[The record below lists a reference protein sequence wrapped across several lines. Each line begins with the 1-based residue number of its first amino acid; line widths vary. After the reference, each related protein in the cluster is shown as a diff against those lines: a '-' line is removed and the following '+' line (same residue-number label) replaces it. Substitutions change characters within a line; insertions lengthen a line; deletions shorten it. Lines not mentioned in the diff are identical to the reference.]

1 MAVSI
6 NPHYHG
12 LVDMGRY
19 VGPENR
25 FLLRVTFLMPGITMA
40 AGAFLRPCTNAE
52 QAWGLGWMM
61 EWKGIGWAVLPI
73 LS

>member
-1 MAVSI
+1 MAASI

-19 VGPENR
+19 VG
-25 FLLRVTFLMPGITMA
+25 LRKSIFVESHSLMPGITTAA

-52 QAWGLGWMM
+52 QAWGAWLNDGM
-61 EWKGIGWAVLPI
+61 EMGSAG
-73 LS
+73 LSYAF